1 MMLSVK
7 DLAFHYRGGGDIL
20 KGVSFDLPAGC
31 CAAVLG
37 NNGAGKS
44 TLIKC
49 INRILRADA
58 GSVRLDGEE
67 LLTMPHR
74 EIARRVAFMAQTAPR
89 TQMSVY
95 DMVMLGRKP
104 YMKWTFGEQ
113 DHAVVRETMVRLDLW
128 DMRERYVDQLSGGEQ
143 QKVMLAR
150 ALAQQP
156 RLLLLDEPTSNL
168 DLQNQYQVLGI
179 VREICRTA
187 GISAL
192 VIIHDLNLALRFCDR
207 FLMMRGGEICEYGD
221 SSVLN
226 RDSIGRVYRIRADI
240 AEMGGRKVVL
250 VD

>member
-1 MMLSVK
+1 MMLSVRE
-7 DLAFHYRGGGDIL
+7 LSFHYRGGDEIL
-20 KGVSFDLPAGC
+20 QNVSFDLPAGRFC
-31 CAAVLG
+31 AVLG

-49 INRILRADA
+49 IDRILRADR
-58 GSVRLDGEE
+58 GRVTLGGED

-74 EIARRVAFMAQTAPR
+74 ELARRVAFVAQSAVPP
-89 TQMSVY
+89 QMTVY
-95 DMVMLGRKP
+95 DTVLLGRKP
-104 YMKWTFGEQ
+104 YMKWAFSEQ
-113 DHAVVRETMVRLDLW
+113 DHAVVRETMLRLALW
-128 DMRERYVDQLSGGEQ
+128 DMRDRYVDQLSGGEQ

-179 VREICRTA
+179 VREICSAA
-187 GISAL
+187 GLTAL
-192 VIIHDLNLALRFCDR
+192 VVLHDLNLALRFCDR

-221 SSVLN
+221 AGVVN
-226 RDSIGRVYRIRADI
+226 RDSIARVYRVHAGI